1 MKLASFQLSSG
12 EGGPG
17 LHRLNGASMATLVGT
32 VHQIE
37 SSPQCS
43 HAVSSTTVK
52 SRLVEIWPRTI
63 IALGIGLS
71 LLWTASLFWLLY
83 EIV

>member
-1 MKLASFQLSSG
+1 
-12 EGGPG
+12 
-17 LHRLNGASMATLVGT
+17 MATLVGS

-43 HAVSSTTVK
+43 HAASSTTVK
-52 SRLVEIWPRTI
+52 SRLVEMWPQTI
-63 IALGIGLS
+63 IALGLGLS
-71 LLWTASLFWLLY
+71 ILWTASLFWLLY

>member
-1 MKLASFQLSSG
+1 
-12 EGGPG
+12 
-17 LHRLNGASMATLVGT
+17 MATLVGS

-43 HAVSSTTVK
+43 HAASSTTVK
-52 SRLVEIWPRTI
+52 SRLVEMWPQSI
-63 IALGIGLS
+63 IALGFGLS

>member
-1 MKLASFQLSSG
+1 
-12 EGGPG
+12 
-17 LHRLNGASMATLVGT
+17 MATLIGT

-43 HAVSSTTVK
+43 HVASSTSVK
-52 SRLVEIWPRTI
+52 TRLVEMWPQTI
-63 IALGIGLS
+63 IAVGLGLS
-71 LLWTASLFWLLY
+71 FFWTAGLFWLLY

>member
-1 MKLASFQLSSG
+1 
-12 EGGPG
+12 
-17 LHRLNGASMATLVGT
+17 MATLVGS

-37 SSPQCS
+37 SSPECS
-43 HAVSSTTVK
+43 HAASSTTVK
-52 SRLVEIWPRTI
+52 SRLVEMWPQSI
-63 IALGIGLS
+63 IALGLGLS